1 MKKIV
6 SGIILLLGVSV
17 AVVLAFLAIKLDPV
31 KKREDKEVSSVIEM
45 VRSVSDSKFL
55 NDTYNIYLNGNK
67 HKLKFEYDVD
77 ISVNGNSKVILVIYY
92 DGKSIFNNEVINNK
106 ISKNLKDLFLKEDI
120 DNNVRVK
127 DDDMNII
134 SLDKK
139 DYLEIRI
146 GYLINNLKETLIII
160 NENGEVILDDIV
172 IRDTNK
178 HYVSKDNEELNI
190 FYGEKETLFKK
201 NKNNFYYLKEVDG
214 KLEEYK
220 YSIIDGKL
228 KEEKINEYE
237 VKIK

>member
-77 ISVNGNSKVILVIYY
+77 INVNGNSKVILVIYY

-127 DDDMNII
+127 EDDMNII

-160 NENGEVILDDIV
+160 SENGEVILDDIV
-172 IRDTNK
+172 IYDTNK
-178 HYVSKDNEELNI
+178 HYVSKDNADLNI
-190 FYGEKETLFKK
+190 FYGESEKLFKR